1 MRRAARVAN
10 EEVVSLRDAKAN
22 LSGLTKQAR
31 DGMRVV
37 ITNHGTPIA
46 DLVSHGASATPMR
59 KLKRPGPLPK
69 LIKLQGGGPTAAELV
84 LMDRA
89 G

>member
-1 MRRAARVAN
+1 MRRAARFAN
-10 EEVVSLRDAKAN
+10 QEIVSLRDAKAK

-31 DGMRVV
+31 DGVRVV

-46 DLVSHGASATPMR
+46 DLVSHGASAMAMR
-59 KLKRPGPLPK
+59 KLKRPGALPK
-69 LIKLQGGGPTAAELV
+69 LVKLQGAGAKASEIV

>member
-1 MRRAARVAN
+1 M
-10 EEVVSLRDAKAN
+10 RDAKAH
-22 LSGLTKQAR
+22 LSCLTKQAR

-46 DLVSHGASATPMR
+46 DLVSHGASAMAMR
-59 KLKRPGPLPK
+59 TLKRPGALPK
-69 LIKLQGGGPTAAELV
+69 LVKLQGGGPTASELV

>member
-1 MRRAARVAN
+1 MWLHGDYSGVTLMWRTIHAACSATCQRGNRLLERRQAR
-10 EEVVSLRDAKAN
+10 

-46 DLVSHGASATPMR
+46 DLVSHGASAMAMR
-59 KLKRPGPLPK
+59 TLKRPGRYPSW
-69 LIKLQGGGPTAAELV
+69 
-84 LMDRA
+84 
-89 G
+89 